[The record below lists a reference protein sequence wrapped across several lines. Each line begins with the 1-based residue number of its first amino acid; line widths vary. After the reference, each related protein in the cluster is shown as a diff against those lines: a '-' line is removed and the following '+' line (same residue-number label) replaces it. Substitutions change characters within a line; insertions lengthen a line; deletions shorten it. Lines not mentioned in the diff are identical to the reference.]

1 MPLFEASPSGGG
13 AHVLLS
19 YATGFW
25 GPHDALH
32 TFCEESYAVTSLA
45 AEPFNAFGSFCYTV
59 VGVVNLWRLSKLG
72 LPLSWRAT
80 CGWWSLV
87 IVGLGSSLFHTTM
100 RYHMELLDEIPM
112 LVLVCCGCLQCS
124 DIHPLGKYRW
134 KGITLLDLTLV
145 GGLSVLT
152 VVYLITRIFGLF
164 VTGFTIGTIFL
175 LGLYMTA
182 ERNPD
187 YGHLGGRAAVRI
199 LLARVAW
206 ELCVRRASNPCR
218 PLLEATH
225 FASAFQTFM
234 PVAVRTISVHPT
246 PWSGTCT
253 TCGTL
258 APVLRR
264 PTSSFSDTCTG
275 SRSWACVASS
285 RSVAAAPRATRAQS
299 AAPAGRPG
307 A

>member
-13 AHVLLS
+13 AHVLSS

-32 TFCEESYAVTSLA
+32 TFCEESYAVTPLS
-45 AEPFNAFGSFCYTV
+45 AEPFNAFGSFCYTA

-100 RYHMELLDEIPM
+100 RYHMELMDEIPM
-112 LVLVCCGCLQCS
+112 LILLCCGCLQCS
-124 DIHPLGKYRW
+124 DIHPLGKRYRW
-134 KGITLLDLTLV
+134 KGITLLDLMLV
-145 GGLSVLT
+145 GGMSVLT

-164 VTGFTIGTIFL
+164 VTGFTVGTIFL

-182 ERNPD
+182 EWNPD
-187 YGHLGGRAAVRI
+187 YGYLGGRAAVRI

-206 ELCVRRASNPCR
+206 ELCVRRASNPWPPTR
-218 PLLEATH
+218 GL
-225 FASAFQTFM
+225 Q
-234 PVAVRTISVHPT
+234 PVA
-246 PWSGTCT
+246 
-253 TCGTL
+253 
-258 APVLRR
+258 APL
-264 PTSSFSDTCTG
+264 SFSLC
-275 SRSWACVASS
+275 
-285 RSVAAAPRATRAQS
+285 
-299 AAPAGRPG
+299 
-307 A
+307 